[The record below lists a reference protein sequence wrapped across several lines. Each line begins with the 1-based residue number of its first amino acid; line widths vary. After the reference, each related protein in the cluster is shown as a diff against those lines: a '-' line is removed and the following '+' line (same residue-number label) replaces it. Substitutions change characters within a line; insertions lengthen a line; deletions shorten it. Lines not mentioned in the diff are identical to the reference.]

1 MHGEIHDMTDRSED
15 GSMCKRMCSVEMAI
29 CSAISLALMM
39 LSAFALYLLAYV
51 VVPLGLE
58 DGFVIGVCLTAASF
72 CWMITFSSFAFRIS
86 ILFLID
92 RYWCRSSLGN
102 GSKSGHARIGA
113 RRQHAKIL
121 KNEE

>member
-72 CWMITFSSFAFRIS
+72 CWMITS
-86 ILFLID
+86 ILIFSQRSRLHLALSLFGFLFFFLSI
-92 RYWCRSSLGN
+92 GI
-102 GSKSGHARIGA
+102 GVVAR
-113 RRQHAKIL
+113 
-121 KNEE
+121 